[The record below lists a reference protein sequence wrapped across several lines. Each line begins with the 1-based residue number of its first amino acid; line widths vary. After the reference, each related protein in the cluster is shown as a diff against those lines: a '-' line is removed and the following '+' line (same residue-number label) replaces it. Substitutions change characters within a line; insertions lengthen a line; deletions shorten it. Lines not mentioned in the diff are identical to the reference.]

1 MNRSLIQSNSALTA
15 IGRVAIDPL
24 LVGSAVT
31 EDFLTVDGQGVNYI
45 GGDVHHSCGL
55 YFPGRSI
62 EAGVAAVMNH
72 GAGTWAPSRLYGSQE
87 SFWNRVLLPPENL
100 ALSLNAAGIPIFY
113 PRGYSETGATDQAW
127 ASPNAYAE
135 LLNVVTFIREQLG
148 ANTKLILDGYS
159 MGGLSTLRMVLNG
172 DVDGISAVI
181 LRHAVTGLVQA
192 HADALFG
199 PQIEATWG
207 MTTDAELLPYDP
219 HNLVQ
224 LHPERVSKIKWFILT
239 SSNDT
244 TAASN
249 LYSDVFQG
257 YLIAA
262 GAQVTR
268 VDLPFGEHVGAT
280 PIGFAAGATRSVVQ
294 AASAKVA
301 TAANNGMLQLP
312 CF

>member
-1 MNRSLIQSNSALTA
+1 
-15 IGRVAIDPL
+15 
-24 LVGSAVT
+24 
-31 EDFLTVDGQGVNYI
+31 
-45 GGDVHHSCGL
+45 
-55 YFPGRSI
+55 
-62 EAGVAAVMNH
+62 
-72 GAGTWAPSRLYGSQE
+72 
-87 SFWNRVLLPPENL
+87 
-100 ALSLNAAGIPIFY
+100 
-113 PRGYSETGATDQAW
+113 
-127 ASPNAYAE
+127 
-135 LLNVVTFIREQLG
+135 
-148 ANTKLILDGYS
+148 
-159 MGGLSTLRMVLNG
+159 
-172 DVDGISAVI
+172 
-181 LRHAVTGLVQA
+181 
-192 HADALFG
+192 
-199 PQIEATWG
+199 
-207 MTTDAELLPYDP
+207 
-219 HNLVQ
+219 LVQ